1 MTLLPVEWHI
11 LLFADIANFSPELQA
26 MIQQGYLET
35 RFEDYL
41 TAHNGYWDSSSIEGF
56 TERYEKRRGV
66 TITRTRP
73 GLKAPVVVPA
83 DNVQAQTPPNDGVTP
98 SDFALEQY
106 TFAPMEFQ
114 DGIDIDLI
122 GTHFSIVDR
131 FDHAIKVNVHQG
143 VQTID
148 ILARDTFLA
157 GYATG
162 SARVTTAAS
171 TGANVSVHVDD
182 IRGLESVVVQGNVTN
197 SGTVQLVSAA
207 NPLIATVYPGG
218 NTTGT
223 FQVEIVGAAAD
234 ATNSTDFVVLGAGTP
249 GNPVNCR
256 ANGVSGTLTIQ
267 SLTTA
272 LNPGDIIVAQDG
284 PVQYVGSSGKM
295 HWTYLSSSDNML
307 TSVMLEEAVASLAD
321 DATPYAQNRRGQSE
335 GTYVLHG
342 SRTAFATLYRDPDF
356 KQANQT
362 LGLSDIYVNGRVSQY
377 LGVTF
382 LPNTNAP
389 KIPLAGGGYANPLIL
404 AGHGALVDAWFE
416 GLEDWAMSEYNPATV
431 NLADGIAQILMPA
444 YSDRMGR
451 HAQLSWL
458 TIRDIVA
465 PTDITRTAVIKTASG
480 SRRSRARVLWI
491 WTPN

>member
-83 DNVQAQTPPNDGVTP
+83 DNVAAQTPPNDGVTP

-131 FDHAIKVNVHQG
+131 FDHAIKANVHQG

-162 SARVTTAAS
+162 AARVTTAAS
-171 TGANVSVHVDD
+171 
-182 IRGLESVVVQGNVTN
+182 
-197 SGTVQLVSAA
+197 
-207 NPLIATVYPGG
+207 
-218 NTTGT
+218 TGT

-267 SLTTA
+267 SVTTA

-342 SRTAFATLYRDPDF
+342 SRSAFATLYRDPDF